1 MVIDTMVF
9 AYALFDAPEFR
20 DESMAVLN
28 TSPSILVPDSFRAE
42 FTNVAWQ
49 WMRRMNLPLH
59 IGITALSNA
68 DTLVTRVTSSA
79 ELWER
84 ALTLS
89 VEANHP
95 AYDTL
100 FIALA
105 ESADTRVI
113 TYDSR
118 LQSSFPEMTLS
129 PSEFLS

>member
-1 MVIDTMVF
+1 MVIDTMIFV
-9 AYALFDAPEFR
+9 YALVDIPQFR
-20 DESMAVLN
+20 DESLSVLDAC
-28 TSPSILVPDSFRAE
+28 PDILVPDSFRAE
-42 FTNVAWQ
+42 FVNVVWLWVRDRA
-49 WMRRMNLPLH
+49 LPFQA
-59 IGITALSNA
+59 GMAALRNA
-68 DTLVTRVTSSA
+68 DALLTRVESGA

-100 FIALA
+100 FVALA

-118 LQSSFPEMTLS
+118 LQRSFPELTLS